1 MPRCLLKISLRC
13 CGWSWWGETVSYPG
27 GCEMASAILMLF
39 VTVIEKLRGGGNRM
53 LVRFYLWGTVAA
65 PLLEEPS

>member
-1 MPRCLLKISLRC
+1 
-13 CGWSWWGETVSYPG
+13 
-27 GCEMASAILMLF
+27 MASAILMLF

-53 LVRFYLWGTVAA
+53 LVCFYLWGTVAA